1 MTTGPHVAIDLS
13 ALRHNL
19 AVIRARAPASR
30 VMAIIKANGYGHG
43 MLRVARALAEADM
56 LGVARVGEAAALRAE
71 GDMRDIIVL
80 EGAQTLDEVLLAAE
94 LGLSLVVHHAS
105 QLDLLGDIEL
115 ARPLAC
121 WLKLDTGMHRLG
133 FSPADFDTA
142 WRRLEAAS
150 AVREEPGLMTH
161 FCCADTPDSMLTHHQ
176 IRQFLELT
184 DTLPG
189 QRSLANSGGILGWP
203 DAHADIVRPGIALY
217 GVSPFEGE
225 TGDTHGLRPA
235 MTLKAP
241 LIAINPRRAG
251 DAIGYGGSWHCPQDM
266 PVGVISIGY
275 GDGYPRHL
283 PSGAPVLLNGVEV
296 PLLGRVSMDMI
307 SVDLRDVP
315 HAAVGDEAVLW
326 GEGLPVERIAEQA
339 DTIAYELL
347 CGVTSRVAV
356 RVIDDEV
363 D

>member
-1 MTTGPHVAIDLS
+1 MTSGPHVTIDLS

-19 AVIRARAPASR
+19 TVIRAQAPASQ

-71 GDMRDIIVL
+71 GDMRDIVVL
-80 EGAQTLDEVLLAAE
+80 EGAQTLDELLLAAE
-94 LGLSLVVHHAS
+94 LDLSLVVHHAS

-133 FSPADFDTA
+133 FSPEDFDSA
-142 WRRLEAAS
+142 WRRLDAAS
-150 AVREEPGLMTH
+150 AARAAPGLMTH
-161 FCCADTPDSMLTHHQ
+161 FCCADNPDSMLTHHQ
-176 IRQFLELT
+176 IRQFREST
-184 DTLPG
+184 DGLPG
-189 QRSLANSGGILGWP
+189 PRSLANSGGIFGWP

-225 TGDTHGLRPA
+225 TGATRGLRPV

-241 LIAINPRRAG
+241 LIAIDQRRAG
-251 DAIGYGGSWHCPQDM
+251 DAIGYGGSWHCPEDM
-266 PVGVISIGY
+266 LVGVIGIGY

-283 PSGAPVLLNGVEV
+283 PNGAPVRLNGVEV
-296 PLLGRVSMDMI
+296 PLIGRVSMDMI
-307 SVDLRDVP
+307 SVDLRDAP
-315 HAAVGDEAVLW
+315 HAAVGDEAILW
-326 GEGLPVERIAEQA
+326 GEGLPVERVAEQA
-339 DTIAYELL
+339 GSIAYELM
-347 CGVTSRVAV
+347 CGVTSRVAA
-356 RVIDDEV
+356 RVSEDEE